1 LQRDR
6 AQQSSF
12 LRSFVPATKATM
24 PLIWVCTN
32 IHLPSQIKQDLSQ
45 ALTELLCREAKVI
58 ALRCRARDPPTTG
71 RALAGS

>member
-1 LQRDR
+1 
-6 AQQSSF
+6 
-12 LRSFVPATKATM
+12 M